1 MSKPEKIRLK
11 CPQCK
16 KTILAPIKAA
26 GRSGKCPGCGFK
38 VSIPQLASVTQN
50 AGEAHIASPPS
61 QVEQQVP
68 TMPSQEVEAKRLA
81 EEAKSLR
88 VAEKAEVQRIAEE
101 AEALRAAEEAEARR
115 KAEEEAEAQRIAEE
129 AEALQAAEEAEAR
142 HKAKEEAEAER
153 VVEPEPSQ
161 LVAAETSPVETSA
174 IAPSVETEPISE
186 LEAIESET
194 TDHEAL
200 AFNDSP
206 VPQTSAISSESQ
218 EDELERKWPK
228 WMPLAAALC
237 LVALIYGTI
246 IMFSEPD
253 VASKTQTPVS
263 EEQKTVKKQPASDQR
278 LPDTS
283 TPKVETFEEKQ
294 KMNLRRVLIA
304 VHVFES
310 KFGKLPFDHQ
320 ACDRHEELS
329 WRAAILPFISQE
341 NLADQI
347 DLQAGSNGPS
357 NQKLADQM
365 PSEFGPDGKNS
376 TVLRVSS
383 KSLPNRSSEIPDG
396 VKNTIAMISHPTRTQ
411 PWLENRDITPD
422 EVVELFANLKEN
434 ETIAVGFYNTN
445 VREISAGISEETLR
459 NLLDPNDGNPVDFSQ
474 IK

>member
-1 MSKPEKIRLK
+1 MCIRDRRK
-11 CPQCK
+11 
-16 KTILAPIKAA
+16 
-26 GRSGKCPGCGFK
+26 
-38 VSIPQLASVTQN
+38 
-50 AGEAHIASPPS
+50 
-61 QVEQQVP
+61 
-68 TMPSQEVEAKRLA
+68 A
-81 EEAKSLR
+81 EEE
-88 VAEKAEVQRIAEE
+88 AEAQRIAEE

-237 LVALIYGTI
+237 LVALIYGTMI
-246 IMFSEPD
+246 IFSEPD